1 MKEKMRFVLNHRRIA
16 GIIILA
22 IAVFTSAGCYDSR
35 FGSPAETVG
44 EEAATESIARF
55 RERFQGVPFVM
66 ESDLVVEGVV
76 VSSDRAGNFYR
87 TLCIQQ
93 EQAALEI
100 MAGIDQLH
108 NRFPVGCPVT
118 VHLRGLVVAQSRGV
132 LQVGSKPLPGSGY
145 DTDYIGSMAALERIL
160 VRQSEQ
166 LRVPEPDRLTIP
178 ELGVGRCGTLVR
190 IDNLRYRP
198 EEEEAATAER
208 ATWSGMAV
216 AAEEPEKAIRSEQS
230 AATEGSEIPDNRWS
244 GDRRFVDPSG
254 NEIWSYVRTYADF
267 ADDEIPDGE
276 VSLVGILQYDDSG
289 EGRFMIKLRDEK
301 DCLLD

>member
-1 MKEKMRFVLNHRRIA
+1 MKKIMRLVLNLRRIA
-16 GIIILA
+16 GTVILA
-22 IAVFTSAGCYDSR
+22 IALFTAAGCYDSR
-35 FGSPAETVG
+35 FGSPAGTVG
-44 EEAATESIARF
+44 EETATESIARF
-55 RERFQGVPFVM
+55 RERFLGVPFVV
-66 ESDLVVEGVV
+66 ESNLVVEGVV

-93 EQAALEI
+93 GQAALEI

-132 LQVGSKPLPGSGY
+132 LQAGGKPLPGSGY

-160 VRQSEQ
+160 VRRSEQ

-178 ELGVGRCGTLVR
+178 ELGIDRCGSLVR
-190 IDNLRYRP
+190 IDNLRFSP
-198 EEEEAATAER
+198 LEEENSAADSA
-208 ATWSGMAV
+208 G
-216 AAEEPEKAIRSEQS
+216 AEETAASERNPS
-230 AATEGSEIPDNRWS
+230 SEEPLPPDNHWN

-254 NEIWSYVRTYADF
+254 NEVWTYVRPYADF
-267 ADDEIPDGE
+267 SDHEIPDGE
-276 VSLVGILQYDDSG
+276 VSLVGILQYDDTG
-289 EGRFMIKLRDEK
+289 EGHFMIKLRDEK